1 MAKRRLAALR
11 NAATRMAASLA
22 RHRFVG
28 RFVLVHGSPVHDV
41 LRKARELDADLLVV
55 VKNTRSWCADVLGAS
70 VSTGIATRA
79 DRDVLAVHGAL
90 GNRFGMPAY

>member
-1 MAKRRLAALR
+1 MPKRRLAALR
-11 NAATRMAASLA
+11 NAAARMAALLA

-55 VKNTRSWCADVLGAS
+55 VKNTRSWWAEALGAS
-70 VSTGIATRA
+70 VSTGIAARA
-79 DRDVLAVHGAL
+79 DRDVLVVHGAS
-90 GNRFGMPAY
+90 GRKFGIPA